1 MKKWTRG
8 IAAAILIL
16 CLGTMSAFAAGQFH
30 GRCYVDADGDGV
42 CDHWGQGGCGVNY
55 VDADGDGVCDN
66 WGHGGCGLG
75 THAGHGGHRGWRG

>member
-42 CDHWGQGGCGVNY
+42 CD
-55 VDADGDGVCDN
+55 N